1 MNIRKKLGPF
11 SYYLSLFSRFIAYIH
26 RIIHDDDGN
35 NERQRE
41 KMASE
46 AFEHRN

>member
-11 SYYLSLFSRFIAYIH
+11 SYYLSLFSRFISYIH
-26 RIIHDDDGN
+26 RVIHDDDGN
-35 NERQRE
+35 NERQCE

-46 AFEHRN
+46 AF